1 VEQVKL
7 YQREGMMKM
16 SKRRKRCESCN
27 VLTEYREAHH
37 IVPLSLGGSDE
48 KSNIIRLCIDCH
60 GKAHNAQFTRKKGVV
75 SKGQQ
80 KSKDRHNFF
89 HSFDDDLWIKF
100 LQEIEGIDIDYYNFI
115 HGGLM
120 TGILS
125 SSDMVRIIF
134 PEHRTRKNLTIN
146 IPHRLM
152 HLCNEIFTEQE
163 EAWERDKN
171 MTSELELHGCI

>member
-1 VEQVKL
+1 
-7 YQREGMMKM
+7 MMK
-16 SKRRKRCESCN
+16 SKRRKKCESCK
-27 VLTEYREAHH
+27 VLTDYREAHH
-37 IVPLSLGGSDE
+37 IVPISVGGSDE
-48 KSNIIRLCIDCH
+48 KSNMINLCIDCH

-75 SKGQQ
+75 SNGQQ

-89 HSFDDDLWIKF
+89 HSFDSDLWIKF
-100 LQEIEGIDIDYYNFI
+100 LQEMEGVDTDYYNFI

-120 TGILS
+120 TGIIS

-134 PEHRTRKNLTIN
+134 PEHRTRKSVSIN

-152 HLCNEIFTEQE
+152 HLCNEIFTEQKD
-163 EAWERDKN
+163 AWERDKN

>member
-1 VEQVKL
+1 
-7 YQREGMMKM
+7 MK
-16 SKRRKRCESCN
+16 SKRRKKCESCK
-27 VLTEYREAHH
+27 VLTDYREAHH
-37 IVPLSLGGSDE
+37 IVPISVGGSDE
-48 KSNIIRLCIDCH
+48 KSNMINLCIDCH

-75 SKGQQ
+75 STGQQ

-89 HSFDDDLWIKF
+89 HSFDSDLWIKF
-100 LQEIEGIDIDYYNFI
+100 LSNLHDADEDYYNFI

-120 TGILS
+120 TGIIS

-134 PEHRTRKNLTIN
+134 PEHRTRKSVSIN

-152 HLCNEIFTEQE
+152 HLCNEIFTEE
-163 EAWERDKN
+163 KEAWERDKN

>member
-1 VEQVKL
+1 
-7 YQREGMMKM
+7 MKM
-16 SKRRKRCESCN
+16 SKRRKRCESCK
-27 VLTEYREAHH
+27 VLTDYREAHH
-37 IVPLSLGGSDE
+37 IVPVSLGGSDE
-48 KSNIIRLCIDCH
+48 KSNIIRLCVDCH

-75 SKGQQ
+75 SNGQQ
-80 KSKDRHNFF
+80 KAKDRHNFF
-89 HSFDDDLWIKF
+89 HSFDDNLWIKF
-100 LQEIEGIDIDYYNFI
+100 LQEIEGIDTDYYNFI

-134 PEHRTRKNLTIN
+134 PEHRTRKNVSIN

-152 HLCNEIFTEQE
+152 HLCNEIFTEQK